1 MSGPNARLIVVIA
14 VFLAWLLVWLMP
26 ARVTS
31 IRARRHTNGLAATLN
46 GRLHNE
52 DCSIACSGS
61 SIAHGC
67 CSGSEY
73 RHCEVSGRQPRY
85 CRWVIIHSQN
95 GLGIQLQP
103 GMPATSQFSTNIV
116 MNAPRDGVGAP
127 QSAQLS
133 IVGDCQAKTVEIMS
147 LQPYQGKYRTG
158 SPVGGPTDPDGVVRH
173 VEPNGP
179 MDWVFAAVCMQ

>member
-1 MSGPNARLIVVIA
+1 MKTALLLALVALSLTGAARA
-14 VFLAWLLVWLMP
+14 Q
-26 ARVTS
+26 
-31 IRARRHTNGLAATLN
+31 
-46 GRLHNE
+46 
-52 DCSIACSGS
+52 SIA
-61 SIAHGC
+61 IAKSPDDSHAIADGEATVNILAN
-67 CSGSEY
+67 GE
-73 RHCEVSGRQPRY
+73 
-85 CRWVIIHSQN
+85 RWVIIHSQN